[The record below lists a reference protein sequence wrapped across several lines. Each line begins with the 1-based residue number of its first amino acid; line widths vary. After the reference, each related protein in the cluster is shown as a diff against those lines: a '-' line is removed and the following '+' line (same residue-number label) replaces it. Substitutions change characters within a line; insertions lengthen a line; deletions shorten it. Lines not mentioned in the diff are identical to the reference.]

1 MKMTDEMVDAIA
13 SAVGSTAWDG
23 FARQSRIFLA
33 GYRMGQRDM
42 RERAAQRCERAR
54 GTGMYPE
61 AQAYNDACDN
71 LAEAIRDLEDT
82 NG

>member
-42 RERAAQRCERAR
+42 RERATERCERAR
-54 GTGMYPE
+54 GKGITRE
-61 AQAYNDACDN
+61 AQEHNETCDI